1 MTNNTCTNKRV
12 EHTGSETGSVISEQE
27 SKKSI
32 IKVAEQVK
40 RKLQGNTAF
49 RQEVNIQDLQE

>member
-32 IKVAEQVK
+32 IKVAEQ
-40 RKLQGNTAF
+40 G
-49 RQEVNIQDLQE
+49 